1 MSEDVLSFKRN
12 DPELRVLLGMELDWF
27 PADRGFM
34 ERPWRPILLIT
45 LSGGFTSWERGDLIS
60 PPRTGRGGPEFCEE
74 QYVAYFRTLREL
86 ALSGLVNIA
95 AHPDIIKLFSIETFR
110 NWLDRPAAST

>member
-1 MSEDVLSFKRN
+1 MIVVDLHNHTRASHARNSVAEMVASAKGRGLTVYGFSEHSPRPLAYSYPKEYRDHLQASFGGYVEDVLSFKRN

-45 LSGGFTSWERGDLIS
+45 LSGDSLPGNVGI
-60 PPRTGRGGPEFCEE
+60 
-74 QYVAYFRTLREL
+74 
-86 ALSGLVNIA
+86 
-95 AHPDIIKLFSIETFR
+95 
-110 NWLDRPAAST
+110 